1 MNLIDKLKNKII
13 KKTVGVSSAEA
24 LDLFIEA
31 SNHPWVVMAAASEIR
46 EHFKGKEIILCGITN
61 AKSGRCPEDC
71 KFCAQSS
78 HYQTATPSYPLKTAK
93 QIITEAG
100 GGQKTELNFSAS
112 LPAASA

>member
-1 MNLIDKLKNKII
+1 MNLIDKMKNKII
-13 KKTVGVSSAEA
+13 KKTVGISSAEA
-24 LDLFIEA
+24 LELFIEA
-31 SNHPWVVMAAASEIR
+31 SNHPWMILAAASEIR

-61 AKSGRCPEDC
+61 AKSGRCSEDC

-78 HYQTATPSYPLKTAK
+78 HYQTAAPSYPLKTAK